1 MSSEEL
7 NKIALPNDGNGL
19 LGTKDAVNKKRN
31 TSVSFSKSTN
41 LASNK
46 NVKQRGRTRSRGS
59 SVGKIDLHGDTMPLL
74 NNQYYNGKSGKSVP
88 FLKKTITIN
97 KENFWIIPL
106 LLFLSIQAL
115 YYISGNHT
123 ESNNI
128 YKFVAISYYDEK
140 TGLYGK
146 GINDLAFIFTYMI
159 FFTFFRDFIMF
170 MLIKPL
176 TINVLHVYKNSKI
189 KRMME
194 QCYSIVYYGISGPLG
209 LLVMKYSSNL
219 WLFNTENMYKS
230 YPDTQ
235 LNFYFK
241 LFYLVQAAFWVQ
253 QACILVLQLEKP
265 RKDYQE
271 LIFHHI
277 VTLLLIWLSYVFH
290 FQQMGLSVYITMD
303 ISDFFL
309 SLSKVLNYLESI
321 FVTPVFL
328 LFIGTWIYLRH
339 YINLKILYSLI
350 WEFKEVGPYV
360 LDFAQQQY
368 KCWISRP
375 IIFVLIFS
383 LQCLNLFWLFLIFRI
398 LYRLLFLGVQKDER
412 SESETESDD
421 EEELKEK
428 ID

>member
-1 MSSEEL
+1 MSHENL
-7 NKIALPNDGNGL
+7 DKISIPMDLDDPL
-19 LGTKDAVNKKRN
+19 STKSAVNKKRN
-31 TSVSFSKSTN
+31 ASVSFSKSTN
-41 LASNK
+41 LGSNK
-46 NVKQRGRTRSRGS
+46 NVTHRSRTRSRGS
-59 SVGKIDLHGDTMPLL
+59 SVGKIDLGGDTMPLL
-74 NNQYYNGKSGKSVP
+74 NNQFYKEKSGNSTP
-88 FLKKTITIN
+88 FLKKTITIT

-106 LLFLSIQAL
+106 ILFLLLQGL

-123 ESNNI
+123 ESNFL
-128 YKFVAISYYDEK
+128 YKFVSVSYFDEE

-146 GINDLAFIFTYMI
+146 GINDLAFVFSYMI
-159 FFTFFRDFIMF
+159 FFTFFRDFVMF
-170 MLIKPL
+170 MIIKPL
-176 TINVLHVYKNSKI
+176 TIHLLHVYKASKVN
-189 KRMME
+189 RMME
-194 QCYSIVYYGISGPLG
+194 QCYSIVYYGISGPMG

-290 FQQMGLSVYITMD
+290 FQQMGLSIYVTMD
-303 ISDFFL
+303 VSDFFL

-321 FVTPVFL
+321 FITPVFL

-350 WEFKEVGPYV
+350 WEFQEVGPYV
-360 LDFAQQQY
+360 LDFAEQQY

-375 IIFVLIFS
+375 IIFLLILS

-398 LYRLLFLGVQKDER
+398 LYRLIFQGVQKDER
-412 SESETESDD
+412 SDSESD
-421 EEELKEK
+421 EEEEEKEK
-428 ID
+428 ME

>member
-1 MSSEEL
+1 MSKEETNNDAFQVDNL
-7 NKIALPNDGNGL
+7 NTARN
-19 LGTKDAVNKKRN
+19 AVDKKRT
-31 TSVSFSKSTN
+31 TSISFSKSTN
-41 LASNK
+41 LSGTK
-46 NVKQRGRTRSRGS
+46 NVTSRGRTRSRGS

-74 NNQYYNGKSGKSVP
+74 NNQYYSEKSGNTAP
-88 FLKKTITIN
+88 FMKKTITIS
-97 KENFWIIPL
+97 KENFWMIPL
-106 LLFLSIQAL
+106 TIFLSIQAL
-115 YYISGNHT
+115 YYISGNRT
-123 ESNNI
+123 ESNFLH
-128 YKFVAISYYDEK
+128 KFVTLSYHDEK

-146 GINDLAFIFTYMI
+146 GINDLAFVFSYMV

-170 MLIKPL
+170 MIIRPL
-176 TINVLHVYKNSKI
+176 SIRLLHIYKVSKLR
-189 KRMME
+189 RMME
-194 QCYSIVYYGISGPLG
+194 QCYSIVYYGISGPMG

-290 FQQMGLSVYITMD
+290 FQQMGLSIYITMD
-303 ISDFFL
+303 VSDFFL

-328 LFIGTWIYLRH
+328 LFIGSWIYLRH

-398 LYRLLFLGVQKDER
+398 LYRLVFQGVQKDER
-412 SESETESDD
+412 SDSDSDDDEIETETKDKMD
-421 EEELKEK
+421 
-428 ID
+428 